1 MAASDLVVIIGVPV
15 VGAGLIA
22 TGLIVWLRGRIRA
35 ARARLAA
42 ELAAEPAVRGP
53 ESGIYRG
60 STGGYS
66 NVFGN
71 GQIALTAR
79 RLLFQK
85 TVGSLVAVDLANV
98 TGVRTDKV
106 FNRSVVGG
114 RVHVIV
120 QTHTGDVG
128 YFVNDTD
135 AWKQAIERAVAT

>member
-1 MAASDLVVIIGVPV
+1 MVVIVGPV
-15 VGAGLIA
+15 VAAGIIA
-22 TGLIVWLRGRIRA
+22 TGLIVWLRGRVRA
-35 ARARLAA
+35 SRARLAA
-42 ELAAEPAVRGP
+42 ELAAEPTLRGP

-71 GQIALTAR
+71 GQIALTTR

-85 TVGSLVAVDLANV
+85 TVGSLVAVDLSAI

-114 RVHVIV
+114 RVHLIV
-120 QTHTGDVG
+120 QTRTGDVG
-128 YFVNDTD
+128 YFVNDTE
-135 AWKQAIERAVAT
+135 AWKRATSAAAKLDP